1 MKPTARSFVLDLL
14 STLHRGTM
22 PVAALVEAAALFEIP
37 ENSVRVALTRLL
49 GAGRV
54 ERDER
59 GRYRLGEEAGPVAR
73 HVSSWRRLGGRT
85 REWSGAWVSV
95 LEGTAGTRA
104 ERPARR
110 RRARALEFLG
120 FRTLAPGISLRP
132 DNLRGGVSGLGDSLR
147 ALGLPEGDG
156 IAELRNLDPASDAR
170 ARELWD
176 VPGLESSYRSLT
188 DELRRSRRALAG
200 LSHQDAMVESFLLG
214 GRALRQLVFDPLL
227 PEAIAP
233 PEPRTEL
240 LETMRDY
247 DALGRTAWAE
257 FLARYDVPHRETPAD
272 TRMAEDRRLA
282 V

>member
-1 MKPTARSFVLDLL
+1 VKPTARSFVLDLL
-14 STLHRGTM
+14 STLRRGTM
-22 PVAALVEAAALFEIP
+22 PVAALVEAAALFDIP

-49 GAGRV
+49 GAGRI

-73 HVSSWRRLGGRT
+73 HVTSWRRLGGRT
-85 REWSGAWVSV
+85 REWNGAWVTV
-95 LEGTAGTRA
+95 LEGAAGTRA

-132 DNLRGGVSGLGDSLR
+132 DNLRGGVSGLGESLR

-156 IAELRNLDPASDAR
+156 IAELRNLDAASDAR

-176 VPGLESSYRSLT
+176 VAGLERSYRGLT
-188 DELRRSRRALAG
+188 DELRRSRNRLKTLANPE
-200 LSHQDAMVESFLLG
+200 AMVESFLLG

-233 PEPRTEL
+233 AEARAEL

-247 DALGRTAWAE
+247 DVLGRTAWAE
-257 FLARYDVPHRETPAD
+257 FLTRYDVPHRETPAD